1 MQVKYKSDPQPA
13 IETLFQDSQLAFY
26 TCDQDGYITYYN
38 KAAANLW
45 GRKPVLG
52 EELWCGAWKIYYP
65 DGRVM
70 PLGECP
76 MALALK
82 QQPLPSD
89 NEIVIERPDHVFL
102 NILVYPQ
109 LVFDSSG
116 ILTGAQNILVDITKE
131 KTSEEKQA
139 ILSAIVESSDDAI
152 ISKSL
157 NGIIM
162 SWNKGAQKLFGY
174 TEDEI
179 IGKPINVLIPAELQ
193 EEETV
198 IIGNIRAGNK
208 IDHFQTTRI
217 TKWGKKVRISL
228 TVSPLKDKM
237 GKIIGASKIARDIT
251 EQLQKE
257 EAIKLNS
264 QRLELLNAVGKKI
277 SASLDE
283 DSILQLIT
291 EDTAN
296 ITGAAVGA
304 FVYHMVDEQ
313 GEPNKLTAVYGAP
326 KEAFENTT
334 LFTPAFTDGAVVRI
348 DDIAKDPRY
357 GKNVPQHVGPDNQLH
372 VVSYLAVPVEA
383 ISGEILGGLFF
394 GHPEPGKF
402 TAEHENIVS
411 SIASQAS
418 VALNNCK
425 LFTQVKKLSEKKD
438 EFIALAS
445 HELKTPITSIK
456 GYLQILQRSE
466 LDKAGTLFLEKSLN
480 QINKLNALIGDLL
493 DVSKVEAGKLTIQYE
508 RFDLKE
514 LLLDVIETFHYSSK
528 THKIIFK
535 SSADKTLVDADKQRI
550 EQVLINLLSNA
561 IKYSPNAE
569 VVTVELSISDTE
581 LTVSVQDNGIGLSK
595 QHQKNIFTRFYRA
608 DGHANISGLGLGL
621 YLSKEIIQQHKGM
634 IDVISEP
641 GKGSTFYFS
650 LPLKHE
656 V

>member
-1 MQVKYKSDPQPA
+1 MPVKYKSSPQSDVA
-13 IETLFQDSQLAFY
+13 TLFHDSRLAFY
-26 TCDQDGYITYYN
+26 TCDRNGYITYYN
-38 KAAANLW
+38 KAAAALW
-45 GRKPVLG
+45 GREPVIG
-52 EELWCGAWKIYYP
+52 EELWCGSWKIYYP
-65 DGRVM
+65 GGRVM
-70 PLGECP
+70 PLDECP
-76 MALALK
+76 MALTLK
-82 QQPLPSD
+82 QQPLPAD
-89 NEIVIERPDHVFL
+89 NEIVIERPDSTFL
-102 NILVYPQ
+102 NLLVYPQ
-109 LVFDSSG
+109 PLFDANG
-116 ILTGAQNILVDITKE
+116 LLTGALNILVDITPK
-131 KTSEEKQA
+131 KTGEEKQA

-157 NGIIM
+157 KGIIM

-179 IGKPINVLIPAELQ
+179 IGKPITVLIPPELQ

-198 IIGNIRAGNK
+198 IIGNIKAGNK
-208 IDHFQTTRI
+208 IDHFRTTRI
-217 TKWGKKVRISL
+217 TKWGKKVKISL
-228 TVSPLKDKM
+228 TVSPVKDNM
-237 GKIIGASKIARDIT
+237 GRIIGASKIARDIT

-264 QRLELLNAVGKKI
+264 QRLELLNAIGKKV

-283 DSILQLIT
+283 DSILELIT
-291 EDTAN
+291 TDTAN

-304 FVYHMVDEQ
+304 FVYNMLDEHGQ
-313 GEPNKLTAVYGAP
+313 ANQLTAVFGAP
-326 KEAFENTT
+326 KEALENSG
-334 LFTPAFTDGAVVRI
+334 LFTPEFLNSTLIRV
-348 DDIAKDPRY
+348 DDITKDSRY
-357 GKNVPQHVGPDNQLH
+357 GKKAPQEVGGNGQP
-372 VVSYLAVPVEA
+372 VITSYLAVPVETV
-383 ISGEILGGLFF
+383 SGEILGGLFF

-418 VALNNCK
+418 VALNNCR
-425 LFTQVKKLSEKKD
+425 LFTQVKNLSEKKD

-456 GYLQILQRSE
+456 GYLQILQRSD

-480 QINKLNALIGDLL
+480 QINKLNSLIGDLL

-508 RFDLKE
+508 SFDLKE
-514 LLLDVIETFHYSSK
+514 LVLDVIETFHYSSK
-528 THKIIFK
+528 THKITFS
-535 SSADKTLVDADKQRI
+535 SSADQIFVEADKQRI

-569 VVTVELSISDTE
+569 LVVVELNASE
-581 LTVSVQDNGIGLSK
+581 NEAKLSVKDKGIGLSE

-608 DGHANISGLGLGL
+608 DGNENISGLGLGL
-621 YLSKEIIQQHKGM
+621 YLSKEIILHHRGT

-650 LPLKHE
+650 LPVKHQ